1 MFAGALF
8 FTFQIY
14 ADFSGYSDIALG
26 SARLFGIDLLRNF
39 AFPYFSRNMAEFW
52 RRWHISLSSWFRDYL
67 YIPLGGSRGNMAMKI
82 RNVLI
87 IFIVSGF
94 WHGANW
100 TFIVWGFL
108 NALYVI
114 PSVIFKSN
122 RRNLDIVAQGKIF
135 PSVRE
140 LIAMAITFT
149 LTTFAWI
156 FFRSDNVAQA
166 WFIINRIFSSTFLI
180 FPDILSKSL
189 IITVVVFLVIE
200 WIGREGQYAIEHW
213 GIKLPR
219 SLRWV
224 FYYILA
230 FAIFYYT
237 GSKQQFIYFQF

>member
-1 MFAGALF
+1 MLM
-8 FTFQIY
+8 
-14 ADFSGYSDIALG
+14 
-26 SARLFGIDLLRNF
+26 RVRN
-39 AFPYFSRNMAEFW
+39 
-52 RRWHISLSSWFRDYL
+52 I
-67 YIPLGGSRGNMAMKI
+67 
-82 RNVLI
+82 LI

-108 NALYVI
+108 NAVYVI
-114 PSVIFKSN
+114 PSVIFKRN

-156 FFRSDNVAQA
+156 FFRSDSVDQA
-166 WFIINRIFSSTFLI
+166 CFIISRIFSSSFFI
-180 FPDILSKSL
+180 FPNILSKSL
-189 IITVVVFLVIE
+189 ITTVAIFMVIE
-200 WIGREGQYAIEHW
+200 WMGREQKYAIEHW
-213 GIKLPR
+213 GLKHPTP
-219 SLRWV
+219 LRWA
-224 FYYILA
+224 FYYLLA